1 MYALIHIICIFRLQI
16 YILFLDIPKSN
27 IGHTVLFIAIYCQA
41 YKALFLRLFAKK
53 LDNICFFLHFCL
65 SLPTNKYE
73 GNYED
78 KRILHIT
85 ATSHAEELKKN
96 FGVKSLRLFGSVSRN
111 EQKDGS
117 DVDVC
122 IDMEP
127 KMFLVVRLKRFL
139 EELLQCSVD
148 VVRMHKHINPFLLKE
163 IDHDG
168 IYVIK

>member
-1 MYALIHIICIFRLQI
+1 MKTREY
-16 YILFLDIPKSN
+16 YI
-27 IGHTVLFIAIYCQA
+27 
-41 YKALFLRLFAKK
+41 
-53 LDNICFFLHFCL
+53 
-65 SLPTNKYE
+65 SL
-73 GNYED
+73 
-78 KRILHIT
+78 L
-85 ATSHAEELKKN
+85 TSHAEELKKN

-148 VVRMHKHINPFLLKE
+148 VVRMQKHINPFLLKE

>member
-1 MYALIHIICIFRLQI
+1 MKTREY
-16 YILFLDIPKSN
+16 YI
-27 IGHTVLFIAIYCQA
+27 
-41 YKALFLRLFAKK
+41 
-53 LDNICFFLHFCL
+53 
-65 SLPTNKYE
+65 SL
-73 GNYED
+73 
-78 KRILHIT
+78 L
-85 ATSHAEELKKN
+85 TSHAEELKKN

-117 DVDVC
+117 DVDVF

>member
-1 MYALIHIICIFRLQI
+1 MKTREY
-16 YILFLDIPKSN
+16 YI
-27 IGHTVLFIAIYCQA
+27 
-41 YKALFLRLFAKK
+41 
-53 LDNICFFLHFCL
+53 
-65 SLPTNKYE
+65 SL
-73 GNYED
+73 
-78 KRILHIT
+78 L
-85 ATSHAEELKKN
+85 TSHAEELKKN
-96 FGVKSLRLFGSVSRN
+96 FGVKSLRLLGSVSRN

-148 VVRMHKHINPFLLKE
+148 VVRMQKHINPFLLKE

>member
-1 MYALIHIICIFRLQI
+1 MKTREY
-16 YILFLDIPKSN
+16 YI
-27 IGHTVLFIAIYCQA
+27 
-41 YKALFLRLFAKK
+41 
-53 LDNICFFLHFCL
+53 
-65 SLPTNKYE
+65 SL
-73 GNYED
+73 
-78 KRILHIT
+78 L
-85 ATSHAEELKKN
+85 TSHAEELKKN
-96 FGVKSLRLFGSVSRN
+96 FDVKSLRLLGSVSRN